1 MKILQQ
7 CIYFPPEVGGLESH
21 AFYLCR
27 ELVRLGEE
35 VEMLTS
41 RSLPGTPRA
50 EVMDGVMVTRRWFPA
65 RNPAGWI
72 AHTLATV
79 PAYLR
84 RARHADILHA
94 QTFASALPAMI
105 ARVLFRKPLV
115 LTLHTSHFLRLAQK
129 GLWRPILRRIIASAD
144 WLLAASEE
152 IRDVALDLYPHPRAE
167 ALTNGVDT
175 ELFRPLA
182 PIGAITSGSRSDDA
196 PLAASST
203 QRAAGAIS
211 AAAGTAP
218 STTGSA
224 SPGADS
230 TPPGIDSAP
239 AAEVAASGAAP
250 RRLIVPRRLYEKNG
264 VEYLVRALP
273 HIQRELEVEVM
284 LVGDGPERPRLEAL
298 ARELGVADRV
308 QFLGARPNHE
318 MPALYATAEVAVF
331 PSLMEA
337 TSVAALEAMSC
348 GLPVA
353 ASRVGGLPEIV
364 DETNGTLFNP
374 ADPRDLAERVLALL
388 RRPDLAAAG
397 EEGRR
402 RVVAHWSLERLA
414 RRHLEIYRTLLS
426 EVR

>member
-21 AFYLCR
+21 AYYLCR

-41 RSLPGTPRA
+41 RSLPGTPRS
-50 EVMDGVMVTRRWFPA
+50 EVMGGVVVTRRWFPA

-72 AHTLATV
+72 VHTLATI

-84 RARHADILHA
+84 RARSADILHA
-94 QTFASALPAMI
+94 QTFASALPAML
-105 ARVLFRKPLV
+105 ARALYGKPLV
-115 LTLHTSHFLRLAQK
+115 LTLHTSHFLRLARK
-129 GLWRPILRRIIASAD
+129 PFWRPILRRIIASAD
-144 WLLAASEE
+144 WLLSASEE
-152 IRDVALDLYPHPRAE
+152 IRDVALELYPHPRAE

-182 PIGAITSGSRSDDA
+182 PAELIAKGAG
-196 PLAASST
+196 
-203 QRAAGAIS
+203 
-211 AAAGTAP
+211 
-218 STTGSA
+218 
-224 SPGADS
+224 
-230 TPPGIDSAP
+230 
-239 AAEVAASGAAP
+239 SGAAQGAP
-250 RRLIVPRRLYEKNG
+250 RRLIVPRRLYQKNG

-273 HIQRELEVEVM
+273 QIQQELEVEAI
-284 LVGDGPERPRLEAL
+284 LVGDGPERPRLEEL
-298 ARELGVADRV
+298 ARELGIAERV
-308 QFLGARPNHE
+308 KFLGARPNHE

-348 GLPVA
+348 ALPVA

-364 DETNGTLFNP
+364 DEANGTLFHP
-374 ADPRDLAERVLALL
+374 ADPRDLAERVVALL
-388 RRPDLAAAG
+388 RRPELAAAG

-426 EVR
+426 EMR